1 MTVPRG
7 HSETPQPFFLGTRGG
22 SWAAWMPPAV
32 AGLEGTCVVLPCRF
46 EYPEELRPA
55 AVHGLWYFG
64 SPYPKSYPPVVARSR
79 PAAVHE
85 SFAGR
90 AELLGDPGLRD
101 CSLRLWRLSPELAG
115 KYYFRGDLGG
125 YNQYSFSEH
134 TTLEVLARP
143 VLEVPPEV
151 VAGAEVELRCRVPDN
166 CPELPPLLG
175 WEGAEGLE
183 GAAGG
188 EVREDAGGAR
198 NLLGLLR
205 FRPRRED
212 GGRRLGCSVAFANTS
227 LAFEASVALDVQYE
241 PQVVGLWGPSEV
253 VEGARVE
260 LGCEAEGRP
269 LPLLSWFRGA
279 AVLREEPAAPALR
292 LLLPRVAPAHAGAY
306 SCVAENRHGRHNHP
320 SWDPGVRPPPRR
332 ALGLLCPFWGH
343 PISPI
348 FPPPDNP
355 DPPVVLP
362 ESRCTAGGGEG
373 VRCVCSAAA
382 VPEAAVLFEL
392 PSRNLTVAEGHRDF
406 AAAPRGG
413 PGTGGGPG
421 GVVTGILTLRG
432 ALEPRLAVLCAARN
446 AHGTTARQLR
456 FHHPGQHRGLVWAK
470 VGPVGAV
477 VAFAIVIAL
486 VCYLSQSRRKP
497 HPPKPRPSDR
507 PHPLRVVSGEGGQGT
522 WGWCGDQRMTPD
534 L

>member
-1 MTVPRG
+1 MAPTGVTSLPVALLLLLL
-7 HSETPQPFFLGTRGG
+7 PPGTRGG

-55 AVHGLWYFG
+55 AVHGL
-64 SPYPKSYPPVVARSR
+64 
-79 PAAVHE
+79 
-85 SFAGR
+85 
-90 AELLGDPGLRD
+90 
-101 CSLRLWRLSPELAG
+101 CPELAG

-183 GAAGG
+183 GAAGS

-227 LAFEASVALDVQYE
+227 LAFEDSVALDVQCEWGWGGWGGIGGGLGGGGGHPWVLGGWGLGFGVVERRGLGGVGSRGVLVGRGHYWRGVMGRGGTGGVGGVLGWSWGPLGAGSLGSRWSFGCQVPGVPGTLLGPLRHCGVIGVPGSLGAVGSLGHDGVIGVPCVPGVPVCCGVPFPPNPPSPPTPVE

-253 VEGARVE
+253 VEGAQVE

-279 AVLREEPAAPALR
+279 AVLREEPATPALR

-306 SCVAENRHGRHNHP
+306 SCVAENRHGRHN
-320 SWDPGVRPPPRR
+320 RT
-332 ALGLLCPFWGH
+332 LL
-343 PISPI
+343 
-348 FPPPDNP
+348 
-355 DPPVVLP
+355 
-362 ESRCTAGGGEG
+362 
-373 VRCVCSAAA
+373 
-382 VPEAAVLFEL
+382 
-392 PSRNLTVAEGHRDF
+392 
-406 AAAPRGG
+406 
-413 PGTGGGPG
+413 
-421 GVVTGILTLRG
+421 
-432 ALEPRLAVLCAARN
+432 
-446 AHGTTARQLR
+446 
-456 FHHPGQHRGLVWAK
+456 
-470 VGPVGAV
+470 
-477 VAFAIVIAL
+477 
-486 VCYLSQSRRKP
+486 
-497 HPPKPRPSDR
+497 
-507 PHPLRVVSGEGGQGT
+507 LRVACERGGQGGGFGGV
-522 WGWCGDQRMTPD
+522 WGGYRGC
-534 L
+534 